1 MGWIGYQ
8 NGKTA
13 IKNLGFNQLTS
24 IRATKS
30 SQLQSYLDLVG
41 AQIITLGENPT
52 TIEAMKGFSQ
62 AFSELKN
69 EPNQTEL
76 TSTLVASDSS
86 LHAYYENEFLPS
98 LESGSHKSQVLT
110 QFCQTVLPPLT
121 YSTTIFPKTNF
132 QQGEKMLCARQ
143 MMAVNT
149 AKFITR
155 PITR

>member
-1 MGWIGYQ
+1 MRNQNIKTKVVLFLLIVCFTISTVMGWIGYQ

-62 AFSELKN
+62 AFSELKMN
-69 EPNQTEL
+69 PTKLN
-76 TSTLVASDSS
+76 
-86 LHAYYENEFLPS
+86 
-98 LESGSHKSQVLT
+98 
-110 QFCQTVLPPLT
+110 
-121 YSTTIFPKTNF
+121 
-132 QQGEKMLCARQ
+132 
-143 MMAVNT
+143 
-149 AKFITR
+149 
-155 PITR
+155 

>member
-86 LHAYYENEFLPS
+86 LHAY
-98 LESGSHKSQVLT
+98 
-110 QFCQTVLPPLT
+110 
-121 YSTTIFPKTNF
+121 
-132 QQGEKMLCARQ
+132 
-143 MMAVNT
+143 
-149 AKFITR
+149 
-155 PITR
+155 